1 MSTGSKEVMQHYQHP
16 FSPQPPLN
24 GFNHKEGEIDLFE
37 LFNVLWLS
45 KIKIIAISLLF
56 ATVAIIYALT
66 AQQWWSSKAVVI
78 PAQLNDFSEYQF
90 QVKQFQPVFD
100 VYQQD
105 GTILV
110 NEELTPLIDNEKL
123 FQQFINSFNSLA
135 NKKAFLLSSAQFQE
149 YLSYNKLSDEEAISR
164 TLDAWFEKIK
174 AVMTD
179 KKHSDVYTLSLQATT
194 RESSFVLLN
203 SYIAFVSAQVFKDNI
218 SNLKA
223 VIKAKE
229 NELKQMLT
237 IFEAQAS
244 NYIDVE
250 KQRSLL
256 SLDIAKA
263 AKLEQ
268 PVANITDNKLFD
280 IQLGSNALQAK
291 VKALDSIDNFGVVD
305 PNIQQIQAK
314 LSLLKATK
322 INTDINFKTFRFLD
336 NVEMPLNRDK
346 PKRILIVVLG
356 TLLGSILGMAM
367 VLIQH
372 AISKNKEEQS

>member
-1 MSTGSKEVMQHYQHP
+1 MSTGSKEVMQHYQHSS
-16 FSPQPPLN
+16 SPQPPFN
-24 GFNHKEGEIDLFE
+24 GFNHKEDEIDLFE

-45 KIKIIAISLLF
+45 KVKIIVISLLF
-56 ATVAIIYALT
+56 AIAAIIYALT

-110 NEELTPLIDNEKL
+110 NKELTPLIDNTKL

-135 NKKAFLLSSAQFQE
+135 NKKAFLLSSKQFQE
-149 YLSYNKLSDEEAISR
+149 YLSNNKISDKEAISR
-164 TLDAWFEKIK
+164 TLDTWFEKIK
-174 AVMTD
+174 AIATD
-179 KKHSDVYTLSLQATT
+179 KKRNNVYTLSLQATT
-194 RESSFVLLN
+194 DESSFVLLN
-203 SYIAFVSAQVFKDNI
+203 SYIAFVSAQVFKDNL
-218 SNLKA
+218 SNLTA
-223 VIKAKE
+223 VTQAKE

-268 PVANITDNKLFD
+268 PIANITDNKLFD

-291 VKALDSIDNFGVVD
+291 IKALDSIDNLGVID
-305 PNIQQIQAK
+305 PNIQQIKAK

-322 INTDINFKTFRFLD
+322 INTNISFKTFRFLE

-346 PKRILIVVLG
+346 PKRALIIVLA
-356 TLLGSILGMAM
+356 TLLGGVLGVAI

-372 AISKNKEEQS
+372 AIPKHNEEQG

>member
-1 MSTGSKEVMQHYQHP
+1 MQHYQDSS
-16 FSPQPPLN
+16 SPQPPFN
-24 GFNHKEGEIDLFE
+24 GFNHKEDEIDLFE

-45 KIKIIAISLLF
+45 KVKIIAISLLF
-56 ATVAIIYALT
+56 FVATTIYALT

-110 NEELTPLIDNEKL
+110 NEELTPLIDNDKL

-135 NKKAFLLSSAQFQE
+135 HKKAFLLSSEQFQE
-149 YLSYNKLSDEEAISR
+149 YLSFNKISDKEDISR
-164 TLDAWFEKIK
+164 TLDKWFEKIK
-174 AVMTD
+174 AVATD
-179 KKHSDVYTLSLQATT
+179 KTQDDVYTLSLQATT
-194 RESSFVLLN
+194 NKSSFALLN

-218 SNLKA
+218 SNLQA
-223 VIKAKE
+223 VTQAKE

-237 IFEAQAS
+237 IFEAQAAS
-244 NYIDVE
+244 YIGVE

-263 AKLEQ
+263 ANLEQ
-268 PVANITDNKLFD
+268 PISNITDNKLFD

-291 VKALDSIDNFGVVD
+291 VKALDSIDNLGVID
-305 PNIQQIQAK
+305 PNIQQIKAK
-314 LSLLKATK
+314 LSLLKTTK
-322 INTDINFKTFRFLD
+322 INTDISFKTFRFLE

-346 PKRILIVVLG
+346 PKRAIIVILG
-356 TLLGSILGMAM
+356 TLLGGMLGVAI

-372 AISKNKEEQS
+372 AISKHKEEQD

>member
-1 MSTGSKEVMQHYQHP
+1 MSTGSKEVMQQYQHP
-16 FSPQPPLN
+16 SSPTGSFSN
-24 GFNHKEGEIDLFE
+24 FSHREEEIDLFE
-37 LFNVLWLS
+37 IFNALWVS

-56 ATVAIIYALT
+56 AVAATINVLN
-66 AQQWWSSKAVVI
+66 AQQWWSSKAIII
-78 PAQLNDFSEYQF
+78 PAQLNDFSEYQY

-110 NEELTPLIDNEKL
+110 NKELKPLIDNEKL

-135 NKKAFLLSSAQFQE
+135 NKKAFLLSSEEFKS
-149 YLSYNKLSDEEAISR
+149 YLAAHSISGDEALSR

-174 AVMTD
+174 AVQVDTLND
-179 KKHSDVYTLSLQATT
+179 EIYTLSLQATT
-194 RESSFVLLN
+194 DESSFVLLN
-203 SYIAFVSAQVFKDNI
+203 SYIAFVSAQVFKDNL
-218 SNLKA
+218 SNLRA
-223 VIKAKE
+223 VTQAKE

-237 IFEAQAS
+237 IFEAQAL

-263 AKLEQ
+263 ANLEQ
-268 PVANITDNKLFD
+268 PLANITDNKLFD

-291 VKALDSIDNFGVVD
+291 VKALDSIDNLGVVD
-305 PNIQQIQAK
+305 PNIQQIRAK

-322 INTDINFKTFRFLD
+322 INADISFKTFRFLE
-336 NVEMPLNRDK
+336 NVEMPLGRDK
-346 PKRILIVVLG
+346 PKRALIVILSTIFGGVLG
-356 TLLGSILGMAM
+356 VAM
-367 VLIQH
+367 VLIQFTI
-372 AISKNKEEQS
+372 AKRKKRIS

>member
-1 MSTGSKEVMQHYQHP
+1 MQHYQHSS
-16 FSPQPPLN
+16 SPQAA
-24 GFNHKEGEIDLFE
+24 FNDFNNKKDEIDLFE
-37 LFNVLWLS
+37 LCNVLWLN
-45 KIKIIAISLLF
+45 KVKIIALSLLF
-56 ATVAIIYALT
+56 AIAAIIYALT
-66 AQQWWSSKAVVI
+66 AQQWWSSKAVII

-135 NKKAFLLSSAQFQE
+135 NKKAFLLSSEQFQE
-149 YLSYNKLSDEEAISR
+149 YLTNNEISDEEAISR
-164 TLDAWFEKIK
+164 TLNAWFHKIK
-174 AVMTD
+174 AIITD
-179 KKHSDVYTLSLQATT
+179 KKRRDVYTLSLQATT
-194 RESSFVLLN
+194 GESSFALLN
-203 SYIAFVSAQVFKDNI
+203 SYIAFVSAQVFKDNL
-218 SNLKA
+218 SNLTA
-223 VIKAKE
+223 VTQAKE

-268 PVANITDNKLFD
+268 PVTNITDNKLFD
-280 IQLGSNALQAK
+280 IQLGAKALQAK
-291 VKALDSIDNFGVVD
+291 VKALDSIENLGVVD
-305 PNIQQIQAK
+305 PNIQQVKAK
-314 LSLLKATK
+314 LSLLKSTK
-322 INTDINFKTFRFLD
+322 VNSNISFKTFRFLE

-346 PKRILIVVLG
+346 PKRVLIVIFG
-356 TLLGSILGMAM
+356 TLLGGILAAVI

-372 AISKNKEEQS
+372 AISKHKEE

>member
-1 MSTGSKEVMQHYQHP
+1 MSTGSKEVMQHYQP
-16 FSPQPPLN
+16 SSSPQPSFG
-24 GFNHKEGEIDLFE
+24 GFNHKEDEIDLFE

-45 KIKIIAISLLF
+45 KVKIIAISLLF
-56 ATVAIIYALT
+56 AIAAIIYALT

-135 NKKAFLLSSAQFQE
+135 NKKAFLLSSEQFQK
-149 YLSYNKLSDEEAISR
+149 YLAINQISDKEAISR
-164 TLDAWFEKIK
+164 TLDSWFEKIK
-174 AVMTD
+174 AVVTD
-179 KKHSDVYTLSLQATT
+179 KKRSDVYTLSLQATT
-194 RESSFVLLN
+194 NESSFVLLN
-203 SYIAFVSAQVFKDNI
+203 SYIAFVSAQVFKDNL
-218 SNLKA
+218 SNLTA
-223 VIKAKE
+223 VTQAKE

-268 PVANITDNKLFD
+268 PIANITDNKLFD
-280 IQLGSNALQAK
+280 IQLGSNALKAK
-291 VKALDSIDNFGVVD
+291 VKALDSIDNLGVVD

-322 INTDINFKTFRFLD
+322 INTEISFKTFRFLE

-346 PKRILIVVLG
+346 PKRGLIVVLG
-356 TLLGSILGMAM
+356 TLLGGMLGIAM

-372 AISKNKEEQS
+372 AIFKHKEEQS

>member
-1 MSTGSKEVMQHYQHP
+1 MSTGSKEVMQHYQHSS
-16 FSPQPPLN
+16 SPQAA
-24 GFNHKEGEIDLFE
+24 FNDFNNKKDEIDLFE
-37 LFNVLWLS
+37 LCNVLWLN
-45 KIKIIAISLLF
+45 KVKIIALSLLF
-56 ATVAIIYALT
+56 AIAAIIYALT
-66 AQQWWSSKAVVI
+66 AQQWWSSKAVII

-135 NKKAFLLSSAQFQE
+135 NKKAFLLSSEQFQE
-149 YLSYNKLSDEEAISR
+149 YLTNNEISDEEAISR
-164 TLDAWFEKIK
+164 TLNAWFHKIK
-174 AVMTD
+174 AIITD
-179 KKHSDVYTLSLQATT
+179 KKRRDVYTLSLQATT
-194 RESSFVLLN
+194 GESSFALLN
-203 SYIAFVSAQVFKDNI
+203 SYIAFVSAQVFKDNL
-218 SNLKA
+218 SNLTA
-223 VIKAKE
+223 VTQAKE

-268 PVANITDNKLFD
+268 PVTNITDNKLFD
-280 IQLGSNALQAK
+280 IQLGAKALQAK
-291 VKALDSIDNFGVVD
+291 VKALDSIENLGVVD
-305 PNIQQIQAK
+305 PNIQQVKAK
-314 LSLLKATK
+314 LSLLKSTK
-322 INTDINFKTFRFLD
+322 VNSNISFKTFRFLE

-346 PKRILIVVLG
+346 PKRVLIVIFG
-356 TLLGSILGMAM
+356 TLLGGILAAVI

-372 AISKNKEEQS
+372 AISKHKEE

>member
-1 MSTGSKEVMQHYQHP
+1 MSTGSKEVMQHYQDP
-16 FSPQPPLN
+16 SSPTGSL
-24 GFNHKEGEIDLFE
+24 GTFNRREDMIDLFE
-37 LFNVLWLS
+37 IFNALWLS
-45 KIKIIAISLLF
+45 KLKIIAISLLF
-56 ATVAIIYALT
+56 TIAAIIYALT

-135 NKKAFLLSSAQFQE
+135 NKKEFLLNNDAFQR
-149 YLSYNKLSDEEAISR
+149 YLVDNEIAGEEAVSR

-174 AVMTD
+174 AVTAD
-179 KKHSDVYTLSLQATT
+179 TRKNEIYTLSLQATT
-194 RESSFVLLN
+194 DKSSFVLLN
-203 SYIAFVSAQVFKDNI
+203 SYIAFVSAQVFEDNL
-218 SNLKA
+218 SNLRA
-223 VIKAKE
+223 VTQAKE

-256 SLDIAKA
+256 SLGIAKA
-263 AKLEQ
+263 ANLEQ
-268 PVANITDNKLFD
+268 PLANITDNKLFD
-280 IQLGSNALQAK
+280 IQLGVNALQAK
-291 VKALDSIDNFGVVD
+291 VKALNSIDNLGVID
-305 PNIQQIQAK
+305 PNIQQIKAK

-322 INTDINFKTFRFLD
+322 INTDISFKTFRFLE
-336 NVEMPLNRDK
+336 NVEMPLGRDK
-346 PKRILIVVLG
+346 PKRALIVVLWTFIG
-356 TLLGSILGMAM
+356 TVLSVVI

-372 AISKNKEEQS
+372 VTSKHIKEQS

>member
-1 MSTGSKEVMQHYQHP
+1 MSTGSKEVMQQHTP
-16 FSPQPPLN
+16 SPQVPLN
-24 GFNHKEGEIDLFE
+24 GFEHNADEIDLLK
-37 LFNVLWLS
+37 LFNVLWLNRV
-45 KIKIIAISLLF
+45 KIIATSLFF
-56 ATVAIIYALT
+56 AIAASLYAFT
-66 AQQWWSSKAVVI
+66 AQQWWSSKAIVI

-110 NEELTPLIDNEKL
+110 NKELNVLIDSENL

-135 NKKAFLLSSAQFQE
+135 NKKTFLLSSEQFQQ
-149 YLSYNKLSDEEAISR
+149 YLATNKISDKEDISR
-164 TLDAWFEKIK
+164 TLDVWFEKIK
-174 AVMTD
+174 AVTAD
-179 KKHSDVYTLSLQATT
+179 TENNEIYTLSLQATT
-194 RESSFVLLN
+194 DESSFVLLN
-203 SYIAFVSAQVFKDNI
+203 SYIAFVSAQVFKDNL
-218 SNLKA
+218 SNLTA
-223 VIKAKE
+223 VTQAKE

-291 VKALDSIDNFGVVD
+291 VKALDSIDNLGVVD

-322 INTDINFKTFRFLD
+322 INTDISFKTFRFLE
-336 NVEMPLNRDK
+336 NVEMPINRDK
-346 PKRILIVVLG
+346 PKRPRIIVLG
-356 TLLGSILGMAM
+356 VLIGCLFGVVM

-372 AISKNKEEQS
+372 SVSKRREELS